1 MLKIYKKQIPDTI
14 QEYETILTKA
24 WENNY
29 RYIWEKFNYMWF
41 EKTVKATVEIKEW
54 KETAEWLEFI
64 KLYRTINKWW
74 SYDKR
79 LIRKYEIVLEKN
91 KHEDIIKNLKRYILH
106 LDLYTTK
113 PPLQVASYIN
123 WNRFLDDWETVKIN
137 YEEKWIIDIM
147 QERKITEDSQNRI
160 MTAVRI
166 WRKTNE
172 PVKEFTTNTLEQMIT
187 KIWINK
193 DYS

>member
-14 QEYETILTKA
+14 QEYEVILTKA
-24 WENNY
+24 WEKNY
-29 RYIWEKFNYMWF
+29 RYIWEKFWHLWF

-64 KLYRTINKWW
+64 KLYRTINKSW

-91 KHEDIIKNLKRYILH
+91 SHESIIKNLKRYILH

-113 PPLQVASYIN
+113 PPLQVATYIN
-123 WNRFLDDWETVKIN
+123 GNRFLDDWETVKVD
-137 YEEKWIIDIM
+137 YSEKWIIDIM
-147 QERKITEDSQNRI
+147 QEREITEDSQNRI

-172 PVKEFTTNTLEQMIT
+172 PVKEFTTSILDMMIN
-187 KIWINK
+187 KIWDNK